1 MGHLAI
7 ILAFCFGSLFGTSP
21 EADLLFAGDAMMHQA
36 QIDAARTTD
45 KEYDYSECFSGL
57 SKIITSADFAVVN
70 LETP

>member
-45 KEYDYSECFSGL
+45 KE
-57 SKIITSADFAVVN
+57 
-70 LETP
+70 